1 MSLPA
6 SGQISELL
14 GKNFIEYASYV
25 IKERAIPELLDGLKP
40 VQRRI
45 LHSLWEMDDGKL
57 HKVANVIGH
66 TMRYHPHGDAS
77 IGDALV
83 VLANKDYFI
92 DKQGNYGNVLTGD
105 VASAPRYIECRLT
118 DLARETLFDP
128 ELTKFVDSYDGRN
141 KEPVFFPC
149 KIPYLLLQGAE
160 GIAVGMATK
169 IMPHNFNEVLN
180 AQIAHLEEKKFKL
193 FPDFYQGGIMDVSEY
208 QDGAGKIRAR
218 AKIEVKNHKTLLVKE
233 LPFGVTSEQLI
244 ASVEDAI
251 RKNKIKVT
259 SIRDYTAEKIEI
271 EMVTQKG
278 VDAEEL
284 VPRLYAYT
292 DCEVSISSNMTIIAD
307 GVPKILTVSDV
318 LKSCTDHLVEIL
330 KAELKIKIQHLQD
343 KLHQR
348 SLEQIF
354 IEKKLYRH
362 LETSDSYEE
371 AKSAI
376 LKGLQPY
383 VKAWER
389 DVTDD
394 DLEKLLEIPIK
405 KISKYDMEKNR
416 DEIDELQQKIKI
428 EEGHLAQIKRFTI
441 SFLKNL
447 IKKYGALY
455 PRKTKI
461 EGFEEVNVRDF
472 KDKDT
477 KVFYDKKMGYIGT
490 KVKGDVRLD
499 CSSFDKVLL
508 IRKNGNFIV
517 VPPPEK
523 MFCDKLAFLGIA
535 DKEQV
540 FNLLTRDKKTK
551 ACYAKRF
558 KIGGFIQNKEYEFL
572 DEGHKL
578 EAFTSRAN
586 TQFEAEFESWIKGKP
601 TKENFKFDDFPVRG
615 PQNRGT
621 RISTREIFK
630 MEIKSSVS
638 AGSGE
643 TAAPSSEASESSEG
657 GAPTENEKD

>member
-1 MSLPA
+1 MNFSA
-6 SGQISELL
+6 SGHLHTLL
-14 GKNFIEYASYV
+14 DKNFLEYASYV

-83 VLANKDYFI
+83 VLANKEYFI
-92 DKQGNYGNVLTGD
+92 DKQGNYGNILTGD
-105 VASAPRYIECRLT
+105 PSSAPRYIECRLT
-118 DLARETLFDP
+118 DLARDTLFNP
-128 ELTKFVDSYDGRN
+128 EITNFADSYDGRN
-141 KEPVFFPC
+141 REPLCFPC
-149 KIPYLLLQGAE
+149 KIPYVLLQGAE

-169 IMPHNFNEVLN
+169 ILPHNFCETLN
-180 AQIAHLEEKKFKL
+180 AQIAYLEEKKFKL

-208 QDGAGKIRAR
+208 QDGVGKIRAR
-218 AKIEVKNHKTLLVKE
+218 AKIRVKNHKTLVVHE

-259 SIRDYTAEKIEI
+259 SIHDYTAENIEI
-271 EMVTQKG
+271 EMITQKG
-278 VDAEEL
+278 VDAEEIL
-284 VPRLYAYT
+284 PRLYAHT
-292 DCEVSISSNMTIIAD
+292 DCEVSISSNMTLIAD
-307 GVPKILTVSDV
+307 STPKIFTVTEV
-318 LKSCTDHLVEIL
+318 LKLCTENVLEIL
-330 KAELKIKIQHLQD
+330 KAELKIKIQHLKD

-371 AKSAI
+371 AKTLI
-376 LKGLQPY
+376 LKGIQTY
-383 VKAWER
+383 VKAWNRE
-389 DVTDD
+389 VTEE

-416 DEIDELQQKIKI
+416 SEIEELHQKIKV
-428 EEGHLAQIKRFTI
+428 EEGHLLQIKRYTI

-447 IKKYGALY
+447 LKKYGDRY

-461 EGFEEVNVRDF
+461 EGFEEVSVRDF

-477 KVFYDKKMGYIGT
+477 KVFFDKKTGYIGT

-499 CSSFDKVLL
+499 CSSFDKILL
-508 IRKNGNFIV
+508 IQKNGNFIV
-517 VPPPEK
+517 LPPPEK
-523 MFCDKLAFLGIA
+523 LFCDKLAFFGIA

-540 FNLLTRDKKTK
+540 FNLLSRDKKNK
-551 ACYAKRF
+551 ACYVKRF
-558 KIGGFIQNKEYEFL
+558 KIGGFIQNKEYDFL
-572 DEGHKL
+572 DEDHKL
-578 EAFTSRAN
+578 EAFTSRTN
-586 TQFEAEFESWIKGKP
+586 MGFEIEFESLIQGKLA
-601 TKENFKFDDFPVRG
+601 TEKFNFDDFPVRG
-615 PQNRGT
+615 PSNRGT
-621 RISTREIFK
+621 RISTRGIFK
-630 MEIKSSVS
+630 MEIKSPNLVEKGPAAELSSVS
-638 AGSGE
+638 
-643 TAAPSSEASESSEG
+643 
-657 GAPTENEKD
+657 